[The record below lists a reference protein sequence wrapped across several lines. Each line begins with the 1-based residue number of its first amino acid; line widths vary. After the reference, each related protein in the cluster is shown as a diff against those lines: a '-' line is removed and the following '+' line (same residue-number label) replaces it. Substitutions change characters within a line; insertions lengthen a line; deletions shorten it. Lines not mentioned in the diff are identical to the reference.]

1 MTTEFK
7 LFLQFFP
14 EVTLPVLL
22 TADEQ
27 LLFSANNEALPL
39 DLVSRFLL
47 QKTADSEIDEFTE
60 YVPCFQLPDTAPIYG
75 VVYWRAALLQ
85 YDYILASF
93 DANGVLLDAQS
104 IGGSTVEGQTVRER
118 VATIAE
124 DGFIFVATG
133 AAHYKAG
140 ATHFESEAGK
150 LYKMEL
156 RNDGKIE
163 IIDTEIVQH

>member
-104 IGGSTVEGQTVRER
+104 SRTRRADWPGSGPRR
-118 VATIAE
+118 
-124 DGFIFVATG
+124 GWPSPG
-133 AAHYKAG
+133 RAARPPACRP
-140 ATHFESEAGK
+140 AA
-150 LYKMEL
+150 
-156 RNDGKIE
+156 
-163 IIDTEIVQH
+163 